1 MSSVNEEEQL
11 LTNFVNVSAEPEG
24 ACEPN
29 LEAEDK
35 DDWVMKYDAGII

>member
-1 MSSVNEEEQL
+1 MSNFTRDVHILVHEEEQL
-11 LTNFVNVSAEPEG
+11 LTNFVNVSPEPKG

-35 DDWVMKYDAGII
+35 ED